1 MNNTVISAMVSMSGI
16 QQRLDLLADNIANSN
31 TVGYK
36 RKEANFED
44 TLTRVQN
51 QTSDLNLPDRATPSG
66 FTLGFGSRM
75 SQVTV
80 NYAQG
85 SIQETGNMTDLAIQG
100 NAMFS
105 VKSMKPDGIVAYT
118 RGGDFHIQPDPD
130 DAESAFLVNQ
140 LGYVVLNAEGE
151 PITFPSDAKLS
162 IDAEGNI
169 LATNG
174 EGTTEVG
181 RIALLT
187 AEKPDVLV
195 QKDGNLFVLA
205 AGVDPAEA
213 MVDTLTLPQEQR
225 ASLRQGALEA
235 SNVDLTEAMAEM
247 LQVQRAYQL
256 TARALTS
263 GETMMG
269 LANNLR
275 G

>member
-1 MNNTVISAMVSMSGI
+1 MNNTIISAMVSMSGI
-16 QQRLDLLADNIANSN
+16 QQRLDLLADNIANVD
-31 TVGYK
+31 TAGYK
-36 RKEANFED
+36 QKQANFED
-44 TLTRVQN
+44 TLTRVQQ
-51 QTSDLNLPDRATPSG
+51 QTSDLNLPGRATPSG

-80 NYAQG
+80 NYTQG
-85 SIQETGNMTDLAIQG
+85 SIKETGNPTDLAIEG

-105 VKSMKPDGIVAYT
+105 VLTPDGVVAYT
-118 RGGDFHIQPDPD
+118 RGGDFHVQPDPA
-130 DAESAFLVNQ
+130 DAGAAFLVNKQ
-140 LGYVVLNAEGE
+140 GYVVLNADGD
-151 PITFPSDAKLS
+151 PITFPSDAKIS
-162 IDAEGNI
+162 VDAEGNL

-187 AEKPDVLV
+187 AERPEVLV

-205 AGVDPAEA
+205 AGVDPAQA
-213 MVDTLTLPQEQR
+213 MVDTMSLPQDQR

-235 SNVDLTEAMAEM
+235 SNVDLTDVMAEM

>member
-16 QQRLDLLADNIANSN
+16 QQRLDLLADNIANAN

-51 QTSDLNLPDRATPSG
+51 QTSDLNLPGRATPSG

-105 VKSMKPDGIVAYT
+105 VMLPGGDIAYT

-140 LGYVVLNAEGE
+140 LGYVVLNSEGDS
-151 PITFPSDAKLS
+151 ITFASDAKLS

-187 AEKPDVLV
+187 AEKPDALV

-205 AGVDPAEA
+205 AGVDPVEA
-213 MVDTLTLPQEQR
+213 MVDNLSLPQEQR

>member
-16 QQRLDLLADNIANSN
+16 QQRLDLLADNIANAN

-51 QTSDLNLPDRATPSG
+51 QTSDLNLPGRATPSG

-85 SIQETGNMTDLAIQG
+85 SIQETGKMTDLAIQG

-105 VKSMKPDGIVAYT
+105 VLTPEGIVAYT
-118 RGGDFHIQPDPD
+118 RGGDFHIQPNPENAD
-130 DAESAFLVNQ
+130 SAFLVNQ
-140 LGYVVLNAEGE
+140 LGYVVLNAEGN
-151 PITFPSDAKLS
+151 PVTFPADAKLS
-162 IDAEGNI
+162 VDAEGNI
-169 LATNG
+169 LATN
-174 EGTTEVG
+174 EAGTTEVG

-187 AEKPDVLV
+187 AEKPDALV

-205 AGVDPAEA
+205 AGLNPAEA
-213 MVDTLTLPQEQR
+213 MVDHLTLPQEQR
-225 ASLRQGALEA
+225 ASLRQGAIEA
-235 SNVDLTEAMAEM
+235 SNVDMTGMMAEL